1 MSFCVRIPVVPA
13 CHIHTTSAA
22 THVRQIM
29 FAMGFT
35 IPALHLDYMFNDI
48 GSWWA
53 NADAHDFGMM
63 AIGIVVGV
71 WFLTKYYSD

>member
-1 MSFCVRIPVVPA
+1 M
-13 CHIHTTSAA
+13 TAA
-22 THVRQIM
+22 D
-29 FAMGFT
+29 FS
-35 IPALHLDYMFNDI
+35 IPALRLEYIINDF

-63 AIGIVVGV
+63 AIGITVGV

>member
-1 MSFCVRIPVVPA
+1 M
-13 CHIHTTSAA
+13 AA
-22 THVRQIM
+22 ADY
-29 FAMGFT
+29 F
-35 IPALHLDYMFNDI
+35 IPALRLEYIFNDI

-63 AIGIVVGV
+63 AIGITVGV

>member
-1 MSFCVRIPVVPA
+1 MVARGLS
-13 CHIHTTSAA
+13 
-22 THVRQIM
+22 
-29 FAMGFT
+29 
-35 IPALHLDYMFNDI
+35 IPALRLELLFSDI

-53 NADAHDFGMM
+53 NAGAHDFGMM